1 MVSERLLPIGVLLV
15 NAFIWGV
22 SWWPLRELQTA
33 GLHPLWSTVIMYCFA
48 MLIVLIYQPAVW
60 RTLLTHPQLWLL
72 LLASGLTNV
81 SFNWA
86 VSIGDVVRVLIL
98 FYLMPAWV
106 VLLAWL
112 VLDERPNH
120 FAFFRL
126 TLAMTGVF
134 VVLLPNFP
142 ISLSSALLSQSL
154 SLADVL
160 SILGGFAFAL
170 TQVLLK
176 RIGDTPK
183 EGRLFAMFAGGA
195 LLAALAGAQGLAQG
209 WVSTLP
215 EFSTYWVSIAALLSI
230 SFLIGNAA
238 LQYAATRLPANT
250 TAVVMLTEII
260 FGSLSAAYLG
270 TAVLDT
276 RTLIGGALII
286 LAAALAARQS

>member
-1 MVSERLLPIGVLLV
+1 MAKILPVGVLLI

-48 MLIVLIYQPAVW
+48 MAIVLVYKPSVW
-60 RTLLTHPQLWLL
+60 RALITHPQLWLL
-72 LLASGLTNV
+72 LMASGLTNV

-112 VLDERPNH
+112 VLNERPNR

-126 TLAMTGVF
+126 VLAMTGVF
-134 VVLLPNFP
+134 IVLLPTSSIN
-142 ISLSSALLSQSL
+142 LSSVLSQSL
-154 SLADVL
+154 SFADVL
-160 SILGGFAFAL
+160 AIVGGFTFAL

-176 RIGDTPK
+176 RMGDTPK

-195 LLAALAGAQGLAQG
+195 ILAALAGALGIAQG
-209 WVSTLP
+209 WVSALP
-215 EFSTYWVSIAALLSI
+215 EVSFYWLSVAALLSI
-230 SFLIGNAA
+230 AFMVGNAA
-238 LQYAATRLPANT
+238 LQYAAPRLPANT

-260 FGSLSAAYLG
+260 FGSLSAVWLG
-270 TAVLDT
+270 AAMLDAK
-276 RTLIGGALII
+276 TLIGGSLIFV
-286 LAAALAARQS
+286 AAALATRQN